1 MRRASPL
8 VRIDAFDK
16 AAVASA
22 ESAPAETAAIS
33 LSEST
38 VSWSGGFATPVNAV
52 LPDKNDYQR
61 LKFVVAPVGA
71 GITGAPTAVE
81 VTIWERTA
89 DGVMVNAGV
98 AELQADGTFTDVEVD
113 NHPARYYATVSTIT
127 GGTSPEVT
135 VGVWVQG
142 TYAPTYIATDGT

>member
-8 VRIDAFDK
+8 VRVSDFDK
-16 AAVASA
+16 AAVTSA
-22 ESAPAETAAIS
+22 EAAPAETVAIS

-38 VSWSGGFATPVNAV
+38 VTWADGFATPVNAA

-61 LKFVVAPVGA
+61 LKFVVAPTGA
-71 GITGAPTAVE
+71 GITGTPTAVE

-89 DGVMVNAGV
+89 DGVMVAAGV
-98 AELQADGTFTDVEVD
+98 AELQADGTFSAVEVD
-113 NHPARYYATVSTIT
+113 NHPARYWATVSTIT

>member
-1 MRRASPL
+1 MRRASPW
-8 VRIDAFDK
+8 VRLTDFDK
-16 AAVASA
+16 AALTSA

-38 VSWSGGFATPVNAV
+38 VSWSGGFATPVNAP

-61 LKFVVAPVGA
+61 LRFQVAPVGA
-71 GITGAPTAVE
+71 GVTGTPTAVE

-89 DGVMVNAGV
+89 DGVMLPAGIS
-98 AELQADGTFTDVEVD
+98 ELQDDGSFSAVEVD

-135 VGVWVQG
+135 VGVWIQG
-142 TYAPTYIATDGT
+142 VYAPTYIASDGT